1 MLSKPIIESMAVF
14 FTETGYSEYPTGSV
28 VNDD

>member
-14 FTETGYSEYPTGSV
+14 FFLLKLVILSIKLGLW
-28 VNDD
+28 